1 MDGKHV
7 DGLGTEVA
15 LPVAGGTKC
24 RFSRQKLWGAAT
36 VRPGAEAAEKSAQ
49 TNSCGDQ
56 S

>member
-24 RFSRQKLWGAAT
+24 RFSR
-36 VRPGAEAAEKSAQ
+36 RR
-49 TNSCGDQ
+49 GDGSFGEQ
-56 S
+56 PL